1 VSHVLGFGTC
11 ILQGRNLGINSSL
24 AIFITMNPMYEFRN
38 VLPSN
43 LKVSLSLMLLERGG
57 QVL

>member
-1 VSHVLGFGTC
+1 MAVLASELLLLMMAPLPFLCGNP
-11 ILQGRNLGINSSL
+11 QGRNLGINSSL

-43 LKVSLSLMLLERGG
+43 LKVTF
-57 QVL
+57 